1 MINTNLTNTLKNII
15 QSAGLY
21 QSGRLYNSIEVDINI
36 SDKIYININTVDY
49 FTYLNKKYKLTLAL
63 ENSQAMQNEM
73 EIIYTEIINNLLE
86 DYANGKATQLELPI
100 PVFLING
107 Y

>member
-1 MINTNLTNTLKNII
+1 MTSAILTTTLKNII

-21 QSGRLYNSIEVDINI
+21 ESGRLYNSIVVSVNVA
-36 SDKIYININTVDY
+36 DKIYINISAMDY
-49 FTYLNKKYKLTLAL
+49 FIYLNQRYRLTAQL
-63 ENSQAMQNEM
+63 ENSEGMAIELENIYA
-73 EIIYTEIINNLLE
+73 EILNQMLE
-86 DYANGKATQLELPI
+86 DAVKGKATQTELPL